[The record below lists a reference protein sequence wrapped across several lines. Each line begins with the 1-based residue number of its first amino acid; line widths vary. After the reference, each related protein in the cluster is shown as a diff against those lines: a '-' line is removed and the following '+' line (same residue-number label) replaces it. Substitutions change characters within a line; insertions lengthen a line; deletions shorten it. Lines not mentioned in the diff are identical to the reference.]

1 MTSNSVF
8 QLQNYKDM
16 VDDTQKQ
23 LRNQQT
29 EFESFQDTWQN
40 LAVELLI
47 EVGIEIDQITP
58 EFDAALGH
66 MQKGIN
72 VQDAYHKKLQSD
84 FNKVTQV
91 SKEIQE
97 KQADDES
104 YDSFLNEK
112 RQELTDCFAERG
124 DIDRQR
130 NLPVKD
136 HSVGKHSIIETF
148 QRAKSFCEQAFNGG
162 DNANDDDD
170 DMQVEGDIQTV
181 KNKCPL
187 TQKQFVTPV
196 CVPDKCKKCV
206 FEKLAII
213 DYVKNKVGG
222 NATHR
227 NVRCPTPGCPT
238 VITKDSDIETSEIFT
253 QMLIKYFKNSAK

>member
-8 QLQNYKDM
+8 QLQNYENM
-16 VDDTQKQ
+16 VNDTEKQ
-23 LRNQQT
+23 LRNQKT

-40 LAVELLI
+40 LAVELLT

-58 EFDAALGH
+58 EFDAALGQ

-72 VQDAYHKKLQSD
+72 VQKAYHNKLKSD

-97 KQADDES
+97 KQADDAN
-104 YDSFLNEK
+104 YDSFMNEK
-112 RQELTDCFAERG
+112 RQELNDFFAGRG
-124 DIDRQR
+124 DIDIQR

-136 HSVGKHSIIETF
+136 HFVGKNSIIETF
-148 QRAKSFCEQAFNGG
+148 QRAKSFCEQAFNNNV
-162 DNANDDDD
+162 DENDDD
-170 DMQVEGDIQTV
+170 DMQVEGDVQTV

-196 CVPDKCKKCV
+196 CVPGKCKKCV

-213 DYVKNKVGG
+213 DYVKGKGG
-222 NATHR
+222 DATHR

-238 VITKDSDIETSEIFT
+238 VITQDSDIETSEIFT
-253 QMLIKYFKNSAK
+253 QMLIKYFNK